1 MHIDHL
7 IINVLQENLIFNL
20 HADNVVL
27 FFADQSR
34 IWDNP
39 YSGMVRLVNGLFANE
54 GRIEVYCNGQWG
66 TVCDKTFGS
75 YDAIAV
81 CKQLGYSTY
90 VNYSYQIK

>member
-1 MHIDHL
+1 MT
-7 IINVLQENLIFNL
+7 VNLYT
-20 HADNVVL
+20 DNVAL
-27 FFADQSR
+27 FFTDQSR

-66 TVCDKTFGS
+66 TVCDNTFGAS
-75 YDAIAV
+75 DAIAV

-90 VNYSYQIK
+90 DNYSYQIK